1 MNQISNISYLNYLS
15 NSGITSFI
23 QDKPNNLYKEKIKE
37 SITSFDYIKNVEDL
51 QIFIKNLKISNA
63 KINMNSIIL
72 SDGDPKSNI
81 MLIGKNPSLEEV
93 NNKKLFIGE
102 TGNLLNKMLGAINI
116 KRAEIYITNIFPW
129 NIINNK
135 EPLNNEIIGIL
146 PVVQKHIEI
155 IKPNIIIL
163 MGDTAAK
170 SILNSNLT
178 FSSLRGKWH
187 EYQSIN
193 HNKTIPCI
201 VTYHPNLLLKSPEYK
216 KQSWDDLKL
225 IKKKIY
231 YENF

>member
-129 NIINNK
+129 NIINDK
-135 EPLNNEIIGIL
+135 EPLNNEII
-146 PVVQKHIEI
+146 
-155 IKPNIIIL
+155 
-163 MGDTAAK
+163 
-170 SILNSNLT
+170 
-178 FSSLRGKWH
+178 
-187 EYQSIN
+187 
-193 HNKTIPCI
+193 
-201 VTYHPNLLLKSPEYK
+201 
-216 KQSWDDLKL
+216 
-225 IKKKIY
+225 
-231 YENF
+231 